1 MSSYLEI
8 PQTPRAKSGFD
19 GQGTDEDAF
28 NSKVDSSKF
37 SEFEDLR
44 SLSPSPFSERGG
56 QFISVPLRSLSPGP
70 PPSHPQAWRDS
81 FRARWKGFWDR
92 NQSVLLVGSAQLFGS
107 SMNAM
112 ARILE
117 LEGEGMHPFQIL
129 FARMLV
135 TATACCIYM
144 YWKKVPHFPLG
155 APGVRWLLVAR
166 GLCGFFGIY
175 G

>member
-19 GQGTDEDAF
+19 GQETDEDAF
-28 NSKVDSSKF
+28 NSKVDSSF
-37 SEFEDLR
+37 LELEDLR

-56 QFISVPLRSLSPGP
+56 QFLPVQLRPLSPVP
-70 PPSHPQAWRDS
+70 PPSRPQTWRDS

-92 NQSVLLVGSAQLFGS
+92 NRGVLLVGSAQLFGS

-135 TATACCIYM
+135 TAMACCFYM

-155 APGVRWLLVAR
+155 APGVRWLLVTR